1 MIDGFDEPFNLRL
14 FDQMER
20 VVFQSD
26 KLDESKTRN
35 YKTNENF
42 MMIPLSI
49 VIPVKNEAKNLSEAL
64 SLLTDFDDVQIVD
77 SGSKDETARV
87 AEQWKRSVIQFHWNG
102 QFPKKRNW
110 SLQNIKFKYPWVMFL
125 DADERMTV
133 SVKQELAT
141 FLVSKEVER
150 YDVIRCYYDNWFMGR
165 MLRHGDVMQK
175 TAILRVGA
183 AEYERIEEDH
193 WTCLDMEIH
202 EHIVPRRKGAEYVL
216 LARMEHHD
224 KRPLC
229 NYYRKHEEYARW
241 EVERYRLLIEKYGTI
256 TDVPNLTI
264 RQRKKYENLG
274 RWWFASAYFL
284 MSYILKRGFLDGK
297 SGYVFAR
304 GKMRYFR
311 MIRRLLLAAED
322 VK

>member
-1 MIDGFDEPFNLRL
+1 MI
-14 FDQMER
+14 
-20 VVFQSD
+20 
-26 KLDESKTRN
+26 
-35 YKTNENF
+35 
-42 MMIPLSI
+42 IPLSI
-49 VIPVKNEAKNLSEAL
+49 VIPVKNDAENLSKAL
-64 SLLTDFDDVQIVD
+64 PLLTEFDDAWIVD
-77 SGSKDETARV
+77 SGSTDETAMI
-87 AEQWKRSVIQFHWNG
+87 AAQWKRQVIQFHWDG

-110 SLQNIKFKYPWVMFL
+110 SLRNIKFKYPWVMFL

-183 AEYERIEEDH
+183 AEYERIAEDH
-193 WTCLDMEIH
+193 WTSLDMEIH
-202 EHIVPRRKGAEYVL
+202 EHIVPHRKGAEYVL

-224 KRPLC
+224 MRPLYD
-229 NYYRKHEEYARW
+229 YYRKHEEYARW
-241 EVERYRLLIEKYGTI
+241 EVGRYRLLIEKYGTI
-256 TDVPNLTI
+256 ADVPNLTI
-264 RQRKKYENLG
+264 RQRKKYENFG

-297 SGYVFAR
+297 SGYAFAL

-311 MIRRLLLAAED
+311 MIRRLLLVAED
-322 VK
+322 AK